1 MGVRRVLSFLEIK
14 TAIRDYPFNLF
25 DFVHTKDG
33 ISDTVYI
40 LFTDCGKFVFKLY
53 EKASFKEIK
62 EELFLLEKISSL
74 PVPKALF
81 NKNMEKITP
90 FRGKYF
96 VIYSFLEGSV
106 PVFVKEAHLREIGEF
121 MASFHALSRS
131 ISVSRENEIGH
142 KKVTRYLNRIN
153 EKDREDFIEIYEK
166 VKFLEIGR
174 DGVIH
179 GDLFLDNSKFIKDKL
194 SGVLDFS
201 DFSMG
206 SFLID
211 IGVVLSSWCFQKER
225 FNLKLIEAF
234 LSSYDKKVSF
244 SKIKDYMIFSL
255 LYYSLKR
262 YFYKSKNYKE
272 LLKRAKILSK
282 EAF

>member
-1 MGVRRVLSFLEIK
+1 MGIRRVLSFLEIK
-14 TAIRDYPFNLF
+14 TAIKDYSFNLF

-53 EKASFKEIK
+53 ENASFKEIK
-62 EELFLLEKISSL
+62 EELSLLEKISSL
-74 PVPKALF
+74 PVPKAVF
-81 NKNMEKITP
+81 NKNMEKISS
-90 FRGKYF
+90 FRGRYF
-96 VIYSFLEGSV
+96 VIYSFLEGSS
-106 PVFVKEAHLREIGEF
+106 PLFVKEAHLKEIGEF
-121 MASFHALSRS
+121 MASFHSLSKS
-131 ISVSRENEIGH
+131 ISISRENEISH
-142 KKVTRYLNRIN
+142 KRVMGYLNGVK
-153 EKDREDFIEIYEK
+153 EEDREDFIKIYEK
-166 VKFLEIGR
+166 VKFLEIKR

-179 GDLFLDNSKFIKDKL
+179 GDLFLDNSKFIEDKL

-211 IGVVLSSWCFQKER
+211 IGVVLSSWCFQKDR
-225 FNLKLIEAF
+225 FDLKLIEAF

-244 SKIKDYMIFSL
+244 SQIKDYMIFSL

-262 YFYKSKNYKE
+262 YLFKSKNYKE
-272 LLKRAKILSK
+272 LLKRAEILSK